1 MAADAEGDHP
11 NLLVGYTTVSVID
24 TAVVSLFFRFYS
36 VQRSRAITLGLVAK
50 RTTLT
55 LEQLGVTRVAA
66 PDVRVLSRGS

>member
-11 NLLVGYTTVSVID
+11 NLLVGYTNVSVID
-24 TAVVSLFFRFYS
+24 TAVVSFFRFYS